1 MSAESAPSQLPPED
15 RFYQT
20 VIELT
25 QLIHDLV
32 SDAYDKGY
40 EIINPGL
47 VQMGGLILSGY
58 NKTKIIQTF
67 IKYSYEHWDEIRHH
81 DESFFDEHATS
92 IFRDLPLNNVN
103 AFKALFHLRDKHG
116 HHVIIKDDREAIWN
130 FFRTLII
137 ISIKYIHIN
146 RRPVQRIDNKGKP
159 KPVYLAHF
167 FDEVDLDRHAKEW
180 KVNLEYR
187 ADREM

>member
-1 MSAESAPSQLPPED
+1 MSTESTAGMPPPED

-32 SDAYDKGY
+32 LGAYDKGY
-40 EIINPGL
+40 EIVNPGL

-67 IKYSYEHWDEIRHH
+67 IKYSHEHWDEIRNR
-81 DESFFDEHATS
+81 DETFFDEHAAS
-92 IFRDLPLNNVN
+92 IFKDLPLNNVN
-103 AFKALFHLRDKHG
+103 AFKSLFHLRDKHG
-116 HHVIIKDDREAIWN
+116 HHVIIKDDRCAIWD
-130 FFRTLII
+130 FFRTLIV
-137 ISIKYIHIN
+137 ISIKYVHTN

-159 KPVYLAHF
+159 KSVYLAHF
-167 FDEVDLDRHAKEW
+167 FDDVELERHAKEW
-180 KVNLEYR
+180 KVNLEFKS
-187 ADREM
+187 EP